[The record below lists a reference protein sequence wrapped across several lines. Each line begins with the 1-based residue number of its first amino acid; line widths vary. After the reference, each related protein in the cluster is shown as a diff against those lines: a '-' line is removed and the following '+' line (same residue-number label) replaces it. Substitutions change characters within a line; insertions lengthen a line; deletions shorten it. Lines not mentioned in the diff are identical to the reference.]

1 MNPTPETETAAQTTD
16 PETAA
21 TAASGAEAA
30 AETKTGPKADLTKGS
45 VAEHTDKDADKDTTP
60 ADDLTDADA
69 DADADEEDTED
80 TDLDG
85 EDAAAASRPSGL
97 GSAAASIVAV
107 CLGIVALTGTWTSRV
122 LAERQ
127 GLVGQ
132 LKTGQSGTAEQQIS
146 AIYGDGWHLTAAVNG
161 AVALV
166 ALLVGVIVLALPQ
179 RTGWVRPFAL
189 AGAILGFLGLLVSVG
204 MYFDLFAALP
214 TAPAT
219 PTP

>member
-16 PETAA
+16 PEKAA

-45 VAEHTDKDADKDTTP
+45 VAEDADKDADKDTTP

-69 DADADEEDTED
+69 DEEDTED
-80 TDLDG
+80 IDLDG

-132 LKTGQSGTAEQQIS
+132 LKTGQSGTAEQQIA
-146 AIYGDGWHLTAAVNG
+146 AIYADGWHLTAAVNG

-179 RTGWVRPFAL
+179 RTGWVRPLAL

-214 TAPAT
+214 TAPAA

>member
-16 PETAA
+16 PETAE

-45 VAEHTDKDADKDTTP
+45 AAEHTDKDATSAEDRDDDA
-60 ADDLTDADA
+60 ADAEDAEDADL
-69 DADADEEDTED
+69 DAEE
-80 TDLDG
+80 
-85 EDAAAASRPSGL
+85 AAAASRPSGL

-132 LKTGQSGTAEQQIS
+132 LKSGQTSTTEQQIS
-146 AIYGDGWHLTAAVNG
+146 AIYADGWHVTAAING
-161 AVALV
+161 GVALV
-166 ALLVGVIVLALPQ
+166 ALLAGVIVLALPQ
-179 RTGWVRPFAL
+179 RTGWVRPVAL
-189 AGAILGFLGLLVSVG
+189 AGAILGFLGLLVSFG

-214 TAPAT
+214 TAPAAPA

>member
-1 MNPTPETETAAQTTD
+1 MNPTPETETATPTTD
-16 PETAA
+16 PETAG
-21 TAASGAEAA
+21 TAASGAEAT

-45 VAEHTDKDADKDTTP
+45 VAEHTVQDATP
-60 ADDLTDADA
+60 ADALDGTGTDAH
-69 DADADEEDTED
+69 TGED
-80 TDLDG
+80 TDDTDDAEDLDDD
-85 EDAAAASRPSGL
+85 ELAAASRPSGL

-146 AIYGDGWHLTAAVNG
+146 AIYGDAWHVTAAING

-166 ALLVGVIVLALPQ
+166 ALLIGVIVLTLPQ

-189 AGAILGFLGLLVSVG
+189 AGAVLGFLGLLVSLG

-214 TAPAT
+214 TAT
-219 PTP
+219 P

>member
-1 MNPTPETETAAQTTD
+1 MNPTPETETADQTTG
-16 PETAA
+16 PKTAA
-21 TAASGAEAA
+21 SAASGAEAT
-30 AETKTGPKADLTKGS
+30 AETTTGPKADLTKGS
-45 VAEHTDKDADKDTTP
+45 VTESADKDATT
-60 ADDLTDADA
+60 AEARDEDAADA
-69 DADADEEDTED
+69 EDTED
-80 TDLDG
+80 DDLDG
-85 EDAAAASRPSGL
+85 DDAVAASRPSGL

-132 LKTGQSGTAEQQIS
+132 LKTGQSSTAEQQIS
-146 AIYGDGWHLTAAVNG
+146 AIYADGWHVTAAING

-166 ALLVGVIVLALPQ
+166 ALLVGVIVLTLPQ

-189 AGAILGFLGLLVSVG
+189 AGAILGFLGLLVSLG

-214 TAPAT
+214 TPPAAPT

>member
-16 PETAA
+16 PEKAA

-45 VAEHTDKDADKDTTP
+45 VAEDADRDTTP

-69 DADADEEDTED
+69 DEEDTED
-80 TDLDG
+80 IDLDG

-132 LKTGQSGTAEQQIS
+132 LKTGQSGTAEQQIA
-146 AIYGDGWHLTAAVNG
+146 AIYADGWHLTAAVNG

-179 RTGWVRPFAL
+179 RTGWVRPLAL

-214 TAPAT
+214 TAPAA